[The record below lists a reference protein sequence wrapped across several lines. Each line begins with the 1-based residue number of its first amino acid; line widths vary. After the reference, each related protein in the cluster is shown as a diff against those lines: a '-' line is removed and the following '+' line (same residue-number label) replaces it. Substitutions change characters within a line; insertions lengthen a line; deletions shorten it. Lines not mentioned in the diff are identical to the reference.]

1 MRDLTRVLF
10 ALLIGCFLVAST
22 TFAGN
27 FPAAPKGLHPVKNP
41 RQPYPARFYGYVP
54 PPPIRDTWP
63 GGYKVIM
70 HELREIML
78 NHIQGHY

>member
-1 MRDLTRVLF
+1 
-10 ALLIGCFLVAST
+10 LLIGCFLAVST
-22 TFAGN
+22 AFAGN
-27 FPAAPKGLHPVKNP
+27 PPAAPKGLS
-41 RQPYPARFYGYVP
+41 PAKCPQRTCPPRFYGYVP